1 MPKYTRFLVLLVLAL
16 LLSASLAS
24 ADIIQTLTFS
34 VDTQCP
40 PASCNLLT
48 GYLGSPASGGGDFS
62 SIGDPWAYSFT
73 TGNALSWCSYGC
85 GVLYEASFGYGGSI
99 QINGPDGLTF
109 TGAVTSGSAFVPGE
123 LASLSVDYFGQ
134 WSNGLYGYGTISTSS
149 DSAYNFFLDHFDSN
163 IAPEPSSLMLLG
175 TGVAGLWS
183 LSRRR
188 LRR

>member
-1 MPKYTRFLVLLVLAL
+1 MPKYMRLVVLLVFTL

-40 PASCNLLT
+40 PASCNFFT
-48 GYLGSPASGGGDFS
+48 GDLGSPGSGGGDFS
-62 SIGDPWAYSFT
+62 PIGDPWTYSFT
-73 TGNALSWCSYGC
+73 TGNALSWCSYAC

-99 QINGPDGLTF
+99 QMTGPDGLTF
-109 TGAVTSGSAFVPGE
+109 TGAVTFGNAFVPGDV
-123 LASLSVDYFGQ
+123 ASLSVDYFGQ

-149 DSAYNFFLDHFDSN
+149 DSAYNFLLDHFDSN

-183 LSRRR
+183 LGRRR
-188 LRR
+188 LRQ